1 MNNKTYGLTV
11 TSIRKYG
18 FKKALEV
25 FDKYEH
31 KCSVCGDDNYL
42 AIHHIDGNGRHNEE
56 KGIPTKDDI
65 SNLQLICR
73 KCHGSLHS
81 KQYWAKTAEPR
92 GGYLYK
98 DRIKEYQK
106 EYWQTDKYKEYQ
118 KKYRQTDKYKEAQ
131 KKYRQLKK
139 QRSNYDN

>member
-42 AIHHIDGNGRHNEE
+42 AIHHVDGNGSHNEE
-56 KGIPTKDDI
+56 KGIPTNDDI

-73 KCHGSLHS
+73 KCHGSIHG
-81 KQYWAKTAEPR
+81 KQYWSKIAELR
-92 GGYLYK
+92 GGYLWK
-98 DRIKEYQK
+98 DRVKEYEK
-106 EYWQTDKYKEYQ
+106 E
-118 KKYRQTDKYKEAQ
+118 YRQTDKNKEWRKKYWQSEKYKEYR
-131 KKYRQLKK
+131 KKYYQLKK
-139 QRSNYDN
+139 TKESK